1 MKPFYKKITLCQV
14 SEIDQD
20 CTIFAGVTYL
30 GAATI
35 NAPKSMIEVQR
46 NMAEL
51 NGISETNSVGIKVS
65 VSIPSKR
72 EGLVV

>member
-1 MKPFYKKITLCQV
+1 MNVPCV
-14 SEIDQD
+14 SVSDIDQD

-35 NAPKSMIEVQR
+35 NAPKSEVEILR

-51 NGISETNSVGIKVS
+51 NASSTATGVGMKVS
-65 VSIPSKR
+65 VSIPICS

>member
-1 MKPFYKKITLCQV
+1 MIQTKKH
-14 SEIDQD
+14 QD

-30 GAATI
+30 GILALI
-35 NAPKSMIEVQR
+35 NAPKSENEIHR

-51 NGISETNSVGIKVS
+51 NNISDTVGLKVS
-65 VSIPSKR
+65 VSIPSCS